1 MVIFLCLL
9 SLQAEEQRQ
18 AVIDKQNHKLL
29 QRIVDIMTSKKKR
42 FPVAS
47 NTNETKRKV
56 TQPKQRHD
64 DIFYEG
70 LNGVNRQ
77 PSNRGQKSN
86 RQLSKMEKPGKIS
99 RQLSH
104 VPSCEEYYNIK

>member
-1 MVIFLCLL
+1 MVIFLCLR

-47 NTNETKRKV
+47 NDETKRKV
-56 TQPKQRHD
+56 TQPTQRRD
-64 DIFYEG
+64 DIFCEG

-99 RQLSH
+99 HQLSH